1 MSNFYDFIK
10 KEAREQ
16 SWEIRQLEGS
26 RQMSGLCLS
35 EKIVCDTIKFFGVG
49 GCRDFTMVK
58 QRFSFHGSL
67 CDTVFS
73 SLVQFLMN
81 D

>member
-1 MSNFYDFIK
+1 
-10 KEAREQ
+10 
-16 SWEIRQLEGS
+16 
-26 RQMSGLCLS
+26 MSGLCLS